1 MNKCVYF
8 LNDRAK
14 TTQNILGGQGFEL
27 LIGNDDFNGEMLAK
41 CGALLSGRGYVT
53 KEILQKAP
61 LLKVICK
68 TGVGV
73 DRIDVQA
80 CTERGVCVANTPQSN
95 GIAVAEHAM
104 TLMAAVAKQVYPVS
118 LYLRREYPEYGC
130 VRRYPSVEL
139 YGKTLA
145 LIGLGNIGSRVARM
159 ANGFDMK
166 IIGVDPYVNRSKI
179 PDFIELF
186 DSLEEALPRADFVS
200 LHVAG
205 IEANR
210 NLIGARE
217 FAMMK
222 PTAIFINTTRGF
234 IVDEKALYD
243 ALHGKVIAGAGVDV
257 FHDEPL
263 KPGNPLMYLENLV
276 ATPHSASNT
285 PESRQRAEIQ
295 CAQIIMDYYA
305 GKRPQSAV
313 NDTPI
318 G

>member
-104 TLMAAVAKQVYPVS
+104 T
-118 LYLRREYPEYGC
+118 
-130 VRRYPSVEL
+130 PS
-139 YGKTLA
+139 
-145 LIGLGNIGSRVARM
+145 M
-159 ANGFDMK
+159 
-166 IIGVDPYVNRSKI
+166 
-179 PDFIELF
+179 
-186 DSLEEALPRADFVS
+186 
-200 LHVAG
+200 
-205 IEANR
+205 
-210 NLIGARE
+210 
-217 FAMMK
+217 
-222 PTAIFINTTRGF
+222 
-234 IVDEKALYD
+234 D
-243 ALHGKVIAGAGVDV
+243 A
-257 FHDEPL
+257 
-263 KPGNPLMYLENLV
+263 
-276 ATPHSASNT
+276 
-285 PESRQRAEIQ
+285 
-295 CAQIIMDYYA
+295 
-305 GKRPQSAV
+305 
-313 NDTPI
+313 
-318 G
+318 